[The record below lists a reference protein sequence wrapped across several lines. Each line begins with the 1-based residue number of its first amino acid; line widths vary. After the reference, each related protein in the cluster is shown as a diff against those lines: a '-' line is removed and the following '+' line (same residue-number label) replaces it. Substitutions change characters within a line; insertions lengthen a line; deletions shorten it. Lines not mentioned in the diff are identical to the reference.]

1 MTGATGLT
9 LTYTVCAEADKLT
22 PIVKKPN
29 TNNTDKSFFIIFI
42 FRLTILSQNGLI
54 PAYA

>member
-54 PAYA
+54 PA